1 MYILIKTNDEKI
13 LAKQIKGAEAAV
25 VKKNAGTVS
34 TLDQVGVVK
43 IAVEIRVGCEYSG
56 VLVDLTVVAMDGC
69 NYLIRCMCEL
79 VVMLFCSP

>member
-43 IAVEIRVGCEYSG
+43 IAVEIRVGCEYSC
-56 VLVDLTVVAMDGC
+56 VSVDVIVVAMDGC
-69 NYLIRCMCEL
+69 NYLIRCVCEL